1 MLPST
6 RSSIEPPR
14 PRVQH
19 QSRIPTGIKS
29 SIIVFLLSF
38 FIFRYIT
45 SPLYTLSN
53 HRNIPLGFI
62 YKIFL
67 RQNWSKKEKKP
78 HGEKRGYYFIRRL
91 LHAHSAMAVDRT
103 AVYLLNSWQEVEHQ
117 RQREEN
123 AAGIPAW
130 FWTISGYW
138 LFVLRPPSSFMYI
151 LLSLLQHSLRGVG
164 YILFLF
170 FYSRREEM

>member
-91 LHAHSAMAVDRT
+91 LHAHSAMSVAVQLYICWTVGRRWNINVREKKT
-103 AVYLLNSWQEVEHQ
+103 
-117 RQREEN
+117 QREFPRDSEPFR
-123 AAGIPAW
+123 GIGCLYYDLPLLLCI
-130 FWTISGYW
+130 F
-138 LFVLRPPSSFMYI
+138 SSLCYSI
-151 LLSLLQHSLRGVG
+151 L
-164 YILFLF
+164 
-170 FYSRREEM
+170 